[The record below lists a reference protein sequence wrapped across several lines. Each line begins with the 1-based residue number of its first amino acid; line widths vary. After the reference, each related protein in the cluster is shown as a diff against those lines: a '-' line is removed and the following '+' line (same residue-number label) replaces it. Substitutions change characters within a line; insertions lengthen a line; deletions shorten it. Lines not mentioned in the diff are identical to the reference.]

1 MNIISQLQNAIKVET
16 DSRLVKWLKN
26 WLECETECQD
36 LQQQI
41 KQLEKRG
48 NL

>member
-16 DSRLVKWLKN
+16 DGKLVKWLKN
-26 WLECETECQD
+26 WLECETECQE

-41 KQLEKRG
+41 KQLENKG
-48 NL
+48 